1 MFKFILFILI
11 LSLVILLS
19 VMEKH
24 RWTFRSFWF
33 PIERNCS
40 FEHIDVCQAGG
51 PGTNGTFLYIIWGR
65 AGFGSELNQLLLAFA
80 YSVASK
86 RQFLIDSRLWNY
98 GNLSDY
104 FRLAPIGF
112 ESSMNYT
119 FLVENNRQNDRIQH
133 LQTTRTG
140 AQASRFWRATGHV
153 QNIES
158 KRPAA
163 HYFWATMS
171 DETQS
176 FVEQCRLGNL
186 SNYIGVHVRRGDK
199 LVSEARAVPLLNYI
213 NRIEKIV
220 QKNQSQN
227 IFVASDD
234 PSTIDDF
241 RKLKPQWTFSSV
253 SLTDQKRTG
262 SNGHRQGEFNRLDR
276 ESKRFQTRLLICQL
290 QMLIDANYV
299 FCTMSSNICRLI
311 QILRHQP
318 PSTMI
323 SLDRSWYA
331 AWPVPSIA
339 LVVIDCV
346 LFIEINCDQTF
357 YS

>member
-1 MFKFILFILI
+1 MSLSDMFKLILLILI
-11 LSLVILLS
+11 LSLVILLT
-19 VMEKH
+19 VMGKQ
-24 RWTFRSFWF
+24 RWTLSSFRFR
-33 PIERNCS
+33 IERNCS
-40 FEHIDVCQAGG
+40 FDHIDVCQAGG
-51 PGTNGTFLYIIWGR
+51 PGTNGTFLYIIWGE

-112 ESSMNYT
+112 TSSTNYT
-119 FLVENNRQNDRIQH
+119 FLVEDNRENERIQH
-133 LQTTRTG
+133 LRTTRTG
-140 AQASRFWRATGHV
+140 IQVSRFWRATGHV

-158 KRPAA
+158 KRRVA

-171 DETQS
+171 NETQS
-176 FVEQCRLGNL
+176 FVQQCRPGNL

-199 LVSEARAVPLLNYI
+199 LVNEAGSIPLVNYI

-220 QKNQSQN
+220 QQNQNQN

-234 PSTIDDF
+234 PSTTDDF
-241 RKLKPQWTFSSV
+241 RKLKPQWTFISV
-253 SLTDQKRTG
+253 SSTDQKRTG
-262 SNGHRQGEFNRLDR
+262 SDGHRQREFNRLDR
-276 ESKRFQTRLLICQL
+276 GRKRFQTHLLICQL

-331 AWPVPSIA
+331 TWRVPSI
-339 LVVIDCV
+339 V
-346 LFIEINCDQTF
+346 LCL
-357 YS
+357 